1 MNAKFCLSTEIRKA
15 ADIIKA
21 GGLVAMPTET
31 VYGLGANALNP
42 IAVARVFELKQRPSF
57 DPLIVHIADINDLN
71 TLAVDLDERVY
82 RLAEKF
88 WPGPL
93 TMVLPKSDLVPEIVT
108 SGLSTV
114 GIRMPANDIALSL
127 IRSAEC
133 PIAAPSA
140 NKFGNISPTTAEHVR
155 KQLPGVDY
163 ILDGGSTNIGIES
176 TIMRLTDIGF
186 QILRQGVITREEIES
201 FMPYDPQTRMDKLS
215 SPGQFKSHYS
225 PRKPFLI
232 ADPASLSVAPK
243 PTAGLISFSGALE
256 DGFGRVIRLSQT
268 SDLKEYAAGLFGAM
282 HSFED
287 DPDIS
292 VIFAEPVS
300 ETGIGVAIMDR
311 LRKAEFYW
319 KYEHS
324 II

>member
-1 MNAKFCLSTEIRKA
+1 MNEKPMRSPNIQIA

-21 GGLVAMPTET
+21 GGVVAMPTET

-42 IAVARVFELKQRPSF
+42 IAVARIFELKQRPSF
-57 DPLIVHIADINDLN
+57 DPLIVHIADMDNLN
-71 TLAVDLDERVY
+71 SLMVNLDERVY
-82 RLAEKF
+82 MLAERF

-93 TMVLPKSDLVPEIVT
+93 TMVLPKSDIIPDIVT

-114 GIRMPANDIALSL
+114 GIRMPANDIALDL
-127 IRSAEC
+127 ILSSGC

-140 NKFGNISPTTAEHVR
+140 NRFGHISPTTAEHVR
-155 KQLPGVDY
+155 KQLPDVDF

-176 TIMRLTDIGF
+176 TIIRLTDIGF
-186 QILRQGVITREEIES
+186 QILRKGIITKEDIES
-201 FMPYDPQTRMDKLS
+201 LMPYDLQTRIDKLS
-215 SPGQFKSHYS
+215 SPGQLKSHYS

-232 ADPASLSVAPK
+232 ADTATLPSKSK
-243 PTAGLISFSGALE
+243 SNAGLISFSGALE
-256 DGFGRVIRLSQT
+256 EGFGKVIRLSQT

-292 VIFAEPVS
+292 IIFAEPVL
-300 ETGIGVAIMDR
+300 ETGIGLAIMDR

-324 II
+324 I